1 MEKFE
6 RFGSFTQVLR
16 KDRVALVEFD
26 RGDGINALSVAAM
39 QELTALADSFE
50 DDLETTAIVLTGT
63 SSFFSAGADLKD
75 PALANR
81 PKGLL
86 RRRHAQKVGPNM
98 CAAWERLEQVT
109 IAAVEGFC
117 IGGGTALV
125 AACDIRVAGEG
136 AKFRLPEVP
145 LGMNMSWQSNP
156 RLVNLMGPA
165 KTKLFTILG
174 EALSAPQALDWGLV
188 EQVVEDGAA
197 REAALDLARRFGAL
211 PPVAVRMSKQ
221 SIDVAAKALNHATT
235 YMDRDQF
242 ILAST
247 SQDQSEAISAFLE
260 KRTPKFT
267 GE

>member
-1 MEKFE
+1 M
-6 RFGSFTQVLR
+6 
-16 KDRVALVEFD
+16 
-26 RGDGINALSVAAM
+26 
-39 QELTALADSFE
+39 TA
-50 DDLETTAIVLTGT
+50 
-63 SSFFSAGADLKD
+63 
-75 PALANR
+75 
-81 PKGLL
+81 PK
-86 RRRHAQKVGPNM
+86 
-98 CAAWERLEQVT
+98 
-109 IAAVEGFC
+109 
-117 IGGGTALV
+117 
-125 AACDIRVAGEG
+125 
-136 AKFRLPEVP
+136 
-145 LGMNMSWQSNP
+145 
-156 RLVNLMGPA
+156 
-165 KTKLFTILG
+165 
-174 EALSAPQALDWGLV
+174 ALDWGLV